1 MTFHP
6 QTTRP
11 NRRQTPRP
19 VSKTKNRPMTSPIPE
34 DFKPANAVDDTAAT
48 PPDGQDSGSAERG
61 ARVPRPVRRTRPGE
75 DGGKAAKG
83 RGRRTS
89 AGSRAP
95 PARQARRAAPGP
107 AAMTPTPCSPS

>member
-19 VSKTKNRPMTSPIPE
+19 VSKTKNRPMTSPNPE
-34 DFKPANAVDDTAAT
+34 DSKPANAADNTAAT
-48 PPDGQDSGSAERG
+48 PAGGQDSGSAERG
-61 ARVPRPVRRTRPGE
+61 ARVPRPVRRSRPGE

-83 RGRRTS
+83 RGPQDKRGQPR
-89 AGSRAP
+89 AGG
-95 PARQARRAAPGP
+95 RQGAVRGVRSGG
-107 AAMTPTPCSPS
+107 